1 MSAEYN
7 RADGG
12 ADAASLID
20 LSEPLPSSVKQ
31 LGLTLSDSP
40 LTATTATVASAAP
53 ASPSFRVRAMHLD
66 DVAEDVILVC
76 EDSITLFVPLMQSA
90 AAAAAAACLR
100 MAYPLQVWTLPLS
113 PPCCTTAST
122 SGLCLPRRLPMPHE
136 EVRRSASVLIAVPV
150 TPPAAPSLS
159 ASSTGRIK
167 APGLTSEPALAS
179 DHGARATHSPV
190 MAVYIMECPVLPKGV
205 DCIEASAVPL
215 PRPLARIVCAPNTL
229 RFRDAWYPVRFFCW
243 CGSVTAA
250 TTAASSTAAASP
262 TYADHHLLCVS
273 SIAVDLIRVRYRVG
287 RALAPSSPLSPQA
300 PTEPLPLPSYGMC
313 GPGDEGRID
322 RETPVIPSLSTAS
335 PGAAASPTTSAF
347 TVPLTTVDGV
357 CDGAAL
363 VSISVL
369 QRYVTRSD
377 WCTYDARS
385 RVLLSLNHARPSVV
399 KPIKVHVRQRA
410 SSLDFELSSKSRGG
424 AEAGSSPLELRTC
437 TELTLSESLCSTLH
451 MEYAPRPENAADAVA
466 AELSELPL
474 PLLQSPHFSQQ
485 LSSVLG
491 ALTAYGQFWVYH
503 VPADRVDIGDQREP
517 VMNLYMH
524 LPSDGPGGRNSSD
537 VSAAERALDGGV
549 ARAGT
554 PASGAET
561 SESDSLFR
569 WIAAAASLATASAP
583 LPEVH
588 GGTFIHAARLSL
600 TAVIS
605 RAPRGS
611 QAATHDL
618 LLDAVEADEP
628 APPLSQTPRFV
639 PLCVHVVDNLI
650 VIHAPDTARS
660 AVYDLADYGSSSVPQ
675 ASTTSA
681 CCAAKRH
688 STTRCCVLRA
698 VLPGATGAGLRAHSP
713 VAVNAASNTT
723 ALRHCSS
730 EPTISSGAE
739 GGATRAPQAMGTS
752 DYGPLQRS
760 QSYHSSGSGAA
771 DSVDRV
777 SVAMSRASPSPP
789 LTALYPPAAASSA
802 AQVTTTSALA
812 TELQQRHRLRD
823 RKAAVQRQVPSA
835 NFVSM
840 LSFLTSSILGL
851 TAPGLATTTAA
862 TAAPA
867 AALAY
872 PLYCCGAAE
881 VEGDREDG
889 DAAVSRE
896 PQSDRKL
903 VIYGD
908 YQWLASPRL
917 PLVMN
922 AANGTV
928 HACRVDAAGV
938 AKWRLSMDVSR
949 VIDQA
954 DQDPRLR
961 QQEQGLDAGIVK
973 SDPVCGLVRSYVS
986 FLCRRCQRLST
997 DSSDGRSTNSVRA
1010 LVGLLRELTIRVVGL
1025 TETDSDD
1032 SVAGAHH
1039 INHAERAEVDVLR
1052 HLLFSAPVAIV
1063 GAAGKQLY
1071 ALWLCMLENL
1081 TIETEF
1087 AACCDAVERERTLGF
1102 AGVVG
1107 SAADACVTGTAA
1119 SRRLDISS
1127 TELQQLILR
1136 SVFAPIWT
1144 ALHSS
1149 SLPCYSE
1156 YQQQRRRRLEGLLS
1170 DYVRLLHSAAI
1181 PVESQLQ
1188 HLLLEVILCDVTDT
1202 SRLLGPPRST
1212 PVCSAAY
1219 RVQELLRQ
1227 RVLEPNDATARW
1239 LLEWWGAYQQAR
1251 ESIRRIDTDD
1261 ANARRLHARGS
1272 PAEHCTKRSGTVHCA
1287 TSAPAAATATPQ
1299 WNTRVFSSLFCPG
1312 DATEEAETIF
1322 EEALRLLVSNGSFME
1337 AAEAYSGRSNF
1348 TAAAAV
1354 LQRVPQQSK
1363 FAEVPAAAPWP
1374 ALPHHPQTRVLSWDS
1389 LALSVLDGAW
1399 RCLRCAEE
1407 ELFSYTGGA
1416 PVAPAQKRS
1425 VSALASAP
1433 PKSRQLRLLE
1443 RRVHDAHLVYAAV
1456 ATALLVKPL
1465 ADALPPLPAVGE
1477 AHPSQVPLSGVSSD
1491 TENRRFHA
1499 HETNYE
1505 QLRRQLQQDW
1515 QELKLRGKA

>member
-1 MSAEYN
+1 MSVEYN

-12 ADAASLID
+12 ADAPSLID
-20 LSEPLPSSVKQ
+20 LSEPLPSSIKQ

-40 LTATTATVASAAP
+40 LTATTATVAAASA
-53 ASPSFRVRAMHLD
+53 SFRVRAMHLD

-76 EDSITLFVPLMQSA
+76 EDSITLFVPLMRST

-100 MAYPLQVWTLPLS
+100 MAHPLQVWTSPLS

-150 TPPAAPSLS
+150 TPPAAASSS
-159 ASSTGRIK
+159 ASSTGRIG

-179 DHGARATHSPV
+179 DHGARAAPPPV
-190 MAVYIMECPVLPKGV
+190 MAVYIMECPVLPEGV
-205 DCIEASAVPL
+205 DCIEAYAVPL

-250 TTAASSTAAASP
+250 TTAAASTAAASP
-262 TYADHHLLCVS
+262 SYADHHLLCVS

-287 RALAPSSPLSPQA
+287 RALAPSSPPSPQA
-300 PTEPLPLPSYGMC
+300 PTEPLPLPSYGMS
-313 GPGDEGRID
+313 GLGDEGRID
-322 RETPVIPSLSTAS
+322 RETPGTPSLSTAS
-335 PGAAASPTTSAF
+335 PGAAASPTTLAF
-347 TVPLTTVDGV
+347 TVPLTTAGGV
-357 CDGAAL
+357 CDGATL

-377 WCTYDARS
+377 WCTYDAQS

-410 SSLDFELSSKSRGG
+410 SSLDNELSSKSRGG
-424 AEAGSSPLELRTC
+424 AEASSSPLELRTC

-451 MEYAPRPENAADAVA
+451 MECAPRPENAADAVA

-503 VPADRVDIGDQREP
+503 VPSGRVDIGDQREP

-524 LPSDGPGGRNSSD
+524 LPSDGPGGRVSSG
-537 VSAAERALDGGV
+537 VSPAERALDGGV
-549 ARAGT
+549 AGAGT
-554 PASGAET
+554 SASAAET
-561 SESDSLFR
+561 SESGSLFR
-569 WIAAAASLATASAP
+569 WITAAASLATASAP

-600 TAVIS
+600 AAVIS

-618 LLDAVEADEP
+618 LPDAVQADEP
-628 APPLSQTPRFV
+628 APRLSQTPRFV

-675 ASTTSA
+675 TSA
-681 CCAAKRH
+681 TNACRAARRR
-688 STTRCCVLRA
+688 SATRCCVLRA
-698 VLPGATGAGLRAHSP
+698 VLPGATGAGLRAHNP
-713 VAVNAASNTT
+713 AAANAASNTS

-730 EPTISSGAE
+730 EPTISSGAG
-739 GGATRAPQAMGTS
+739 GGAARAPQGMGTS

-760 QSYHSSGSGAA
+760 QSYHSGGSGAA

-777 SVAMSRASPSPP
+777 SVVMSRVSPSPP
-789 LTALYPPAAASSA
+789 STALYPPAAASSA
-802 AQVTTTSALA
+802 AQVTSTNTLA
-812 TELQQRHRLRD
+812 TEQQQRHRLRD

-840 LSFLTSSILGL
+840 LSVLTSSILGL
-851 TAPGLATTTAA
+851 TARDPATTTAA

-867 AALAY
+867 APLAY

-881 VEGDREDG
+881 VEGDREEG

-896 PQSDRKL
+896 PLSDRKL
-903 VIYGD
+903 VSYGD
-908 YQWLASPRL
+908 YEWLASPRL

-928 HACRVDAAGV
+928 HVCRVDAAGV
-938 AKWRLSMDVSR
+938 AEWRLSVDLSR

-986 FLCRRCQRLST
+986 FLCRRRQRLST
-997 DSSDGRSTNSVRA
+997 DSSDGRSTSSVCA
-1010 LVGLLRELTIRVVGL
+1010 LVGLLRELTIQVVGL
-1025 TETDSDD
+1025 TGTDSDE

-1039 INHAERAEVDVLR
+1039 TNHAERAEVDVLR

-1071 ALWLCMLENL
+1071 ALWSCMLENL

-1107 SAADACVTGTAA
+1107 SADDACVTGTAA
-1119 SRRLDISS
+1119 SGRLNISS
-1127 TELQQLILR
+1127 TELQQLLLR

-1144 ALHSS
+1144 ALQSS
-1149 SLPCYSE
+1149 SLPCYPE
-1156 YQQQRRRRLEGLLS
+1156 YQQQQRRRQLEGLLS

-1181 PVESQLQ
+1181 PVEPQLQ
-1188 HLLLEVILCDVTDT
+1188 HLLLEVILCDVTGT
-1202 SRLLGPPRST
+1202 SRLLGSPQST

-1251 ESIRRIDTDD
+1251 ESIRRIDADD
-1261 ANARRLHARGS
+1261 ASARRLHARGS
-1272 PAEHCTKRSGTVHCA
+1272 PAEHCTERSGTAHCA
-1287 TSAPAAATATPQ
+1287 PSAPAAATATPQ
-1299 WNTRVFSSLFCPG
+1299 WNTRVFSCLFCPG
-1312 DATEEAETIF
+1312 DTTEEAETIF
-1322 EEALRLLVSNGSFME
+1322 EEAMRLLVSHGSFME

-1348 TAAAAV
+1348 SAAAAV

-1416 PVAPAQKRS
+1416 PVAPTQKRT
-1425 VSALASAP
+1425 VSDLAFAP

-1443 RRVHDAHLVYAAV
+1443 RQVHDAHLVYAAV

-1465 ADALPPLPAVGE
+1465 AGALPPLPAIEE
-1477 AHPSQVPLSGVSSD
+1477 AHPSQGPLSGASLA

-1505 QLRRQLQQDW
+1505 QLRRQVQQDW
-1515 QELKLRGKA
+1515 QELKLRGRA